1 MLLCILKSA
10 TIAWILAHTTMNVA
24 IIISELMTAFK
35 LNTDKEV
42 EVFEKFAR
50 YPFTQN
56 IFKMHLHF
64 HTGRHNFC
72 SDNKLTLLKDKINS
86 E

>member
-50 YPFTQN
+50 YAIHSLKTLSKCICIFTQAD
-56 IFKMHLHF
+56 IISVLI
-64 HTGRHNFC
+64 
-72 SDNKLTLLKDKINS
+72 IN
-86 E
+86 